1 MREKYRFMLVRDTR
15 NVRPFSDRVTEYL
28 LVLHSTTCSSRLVSP
43 TSCLATKWRYYPN
56 ITYDKKWVGR
66 QQRRSPLFR
75 VVYRMLAFHD
85 NHTAVIIWNLKLFRN
100 NENKVRKI
108 DLLNQ
113 EDLRHAK
120 KKKNKIVALLRLYI
134 IVYNY
139 WNEQNAGRSTSNI
152 RTCTLFC
159 QITTFLQA

>member
-56 ITYDKKWVGR
+56 ITYAKKWVGR
-66 QQRRSPLFR
+66 QQRRGPLFR

-85 NHTAVIIWNLKLFRN
+85 NHTAVIIWNSKLFRN
-100 NENKVRKI
+100 NENKVR
-108 DLLNQ
+108 
-113 EDLRHAK
+113 
-120 KKKNKIVALLRLYI
+120 KIVALLRLYI